1 MKRVLLKT
9 ILIVITFFVGGSIF
23 TLMRLSGSFGTLPMG
38 IVVLGMGAAIR
49 AIWRYN
55 PTSKDIVLKKDDE

>member
-1 MKRVLLKT
+1 MKRILLKT
-9 ILIVITFFVGGSIF
+9 ILIVITFFVSIIIIGF
-23 TLMRLSGSFGTLPMG
+23 IRMIDPYAAFS
-38 IVVLGMGAAIR
+38 IWIIAAGMFAAIA

>member
-9 ILIVITFFVGGSIF
+9 ILIVITFFVGMSIF
-23 TLMRLSGSFGTLPMG
+23 SLMRISEQFGVLPMW
-38 IVVLGMGAAIR
+38 IVAAGMFAAIG

-55 PTSKDIVLKKDDE
+55 PTSKDIVLKKDNE